1 MTLNGN
7 EINLP
12 SSVVIPLRDKFRAR
26 KLLRRPLFFHV
37 MLKQGK
43 TWPTLDHNDRNP
55 SIANPMLKT

>member
-12 SSVVIPLRDKFRAR
+12 SSVVIPFRDKFGER
-26 KLLRRPLFFHV
+26 KLIRKQLLLFRM

-43 TWPTLDHNDRNP
+43 TWFTFEYDNRNP
-55 SIANPMLKT
+55 SIANNSA